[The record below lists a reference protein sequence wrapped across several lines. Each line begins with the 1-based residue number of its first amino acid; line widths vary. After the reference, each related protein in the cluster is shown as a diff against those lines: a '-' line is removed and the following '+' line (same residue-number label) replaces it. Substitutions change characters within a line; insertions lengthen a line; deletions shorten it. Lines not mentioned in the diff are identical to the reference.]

1 MKILLIAGHGAGDP
15 GAVATHGNKTYKEA
29 DETRALAK
37 LVNAELKGYD
47 GVTVVIYP
55 STRSAYK
62 DVQSGE
68 FVKHAGLKDCDYV
81 LELHLNAFKKD
92 AKNGKTKGVECY
104 VTTKEIATTVEDKIC
119 GNISALGFTNRS
131 VKRKNFDVISKVKAA
146 GVSSALLEVCFIDDP
161 DDWDLYLKKQK
172 QIAKAI
178 ADGIAEGFKLSKP
191 KAEVKPKTEAKT
203 GTEPAGK
210 KNANYSGAY
219 KVTASALNMRAGAG
233 KEHRILS
240 VLPNGSTVQC
250 YGYYDT
256 DPSGGVW
263 LYVQAGGLTG
273 YVSKDFVKKK

>member
-29 DETRALAK
+29 EETRALVK
-37 LVNAELKGYD
+37 LVGAELNGYD
-47 GVTVVIYP
+47 GVTVVTYP

-62 DVQSGE
+62 DAQSGE
-68 FVKHAGLKDCDYV
+68 FVKHAGLKGCDYV
-81 LELHLNAFKKD
+81 LELHFNAFKKD

-104 VTTKEIATTVEDKIC
+104 VTTKEVSTTVEDKIC
-119 GNISALGFTNRS
+119 GNISALGFTNRI

-178 ADGIAEGFKLSKP
+178 ADGIAEGFKLTKT
-191 KAEVKPKTEAKT
+191 KTEVKPKTATKT

-210 KNANYSGAY
+210 KSANYSGAY

-233 KEHRILS
+233 KEHRILA
-240 VLPNGSTVQC
+240 VLPNGATVQC

-256 DPSGGVW
+256 DKSGSVW
-263 LYVQAGGLTG
+263 LYVQAGGRTG